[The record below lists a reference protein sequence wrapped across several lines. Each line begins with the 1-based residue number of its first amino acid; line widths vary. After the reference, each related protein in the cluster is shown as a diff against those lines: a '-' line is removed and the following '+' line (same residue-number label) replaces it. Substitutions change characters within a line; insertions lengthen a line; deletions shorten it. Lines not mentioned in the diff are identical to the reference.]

1 MSQPLVTVLMTV
13 YNGGTY
19 LSPSLESILK
29 QTFKDFEL
37 LIINDAS
44 TDDSL
49 KIIQS
54 YGDPRI
60 IVHSNAVNLGQTKSL
75 NVGLRLAR
83 GKYVARMDADDLV
96 FSQWLEELSDF
107 LEWNPEVAVV
117 SAKAA
122 VIKDRAGI
130 VRVLNTPTQWPEIVL
145 KSLTFSPINHVGSIG
160 RRNIFLEMGGY
171 DEGYHVPA
179 DFHLWSRLIRQGH
192 RLAMVPKVLV
202 VIRFHEENQ
211 SKMTN
216 QEEMIKII
224 YDNVRHLTA
233 YPIEEREAD
242 LLYKLIYEVH
252 SLDCQEFREALTVL
266 KSIYHQMKPSL
277 GVESYVGKTFAE
289 QAKIAYMKRIFASI
303 EKGCFE
309 EIRLLSR
316 DYINHNGRGNVFFL
330 VWLISFS
337 GTMIL
342 RPVPKIYDYLQR
354 FRMQWAL
361 RSEIIPKWIHGY
373 KYKSQGE
380 VIL

>member
-19 LSPSLESILK
+19 LRPALESILK
-29 QTFKDFEL
+29 QTFKDLEL

-49 KIIQS
+49 KIIRS

-83 GKYVARMDADDLV
+83 GKYVARMDADDLA
-96 FSQWLEELSDF
+96 FSQWLKELSTF
-107 LEWNPEVAVV
+107 LEGNPGVAVV

-122 VIKDRAGI
+122 VIRGQAGI
-130 VRVLNTPTQWPEIVL
+130 IRILNTPTEWPQMIL
-145 KSLTFSPINHVGSIG
+145 KSLTFSPINHVGSVG
-160 RRNIFLEMGGY
+160 RRNILLEMGGY
-171 DEGYHVPA
+171 DESYHVPA

-192 RLAMVPKVLV
+192 RLAMVPKILV
-202 VIRFHEENQ
+202 AIRFHEENQ
-211 SKMTN
+211 SKMKN

-242 LLYKLIYEVH
+242 LLYKLVYEVD
-252 SLDCQEFREALTVL
+252 SLDRQEFREALTVL
-266 KSIYHQMKPSL
+266 ESVYQRVRPSL
-277 GVESYVGKTFAE
+277 GVGSCVGKIFTE
-289 QAKIAYMKRIFASI
+289 QAKIAYMKKIFALI
-303 EKGCFE
+303 EKGCLE

-330 VWLISFS
+330 VWLISFG

-361 RSEIIPKWIHGY
+361 RSEIIPKWIH
-373 KYKSQGE
+373 
-380 VIL
+380 